1 MQRPAT
7 DRQRISE
14 RNIKKQTIYINN
26 DTEQILP
33 VLPVRV
39 SRGQIRRLI
48 RHQSSS
54 PATDPQQ
61 EHQKEPQWS
70 QILDVFWN
78 RETFQDTTL
87 HKEDTE
93 NGQTLHHRR
102 QQGQRQ
108 QEQEQEQERH
118 DHAYESQLS
127 EDNNNSNHSNDN
139 DTEEESGL
147 WQDYVYPTG
156 WNRSSMDNDIFP
168 LTGSILKFPLSWPL
182 RPSSSLSSS
191 PLDFPWLALVEC
203 TLQSK
208 AHLRSATQLG
218 AKAVILYPSPVHR
231 HQQADAVHCSSLLL
245 ADDDDVFG
253 DTDADVESV
262 GVVVP
267 TLTLDALTAK
277 NLLEVLQRMDSGS
290 YATAT
295 LTIVDSIQEK
305 KAEEDE
311 DGSEGEDRSN
321 SSSSMTRGS
330 GKKMM
335 RDSSDS
341 VVVTSTSS
349 QTHSSL
355 HPDLNST
362 TTFAGTTTTNDAQ
375 QAKELLR
382 ASLTDALKSGA
393 LMAKR
398 VLIRLGLDNR
408 SGKSVGLVTPH
419 TAAASVAP
427 LSSSSSSAGWIEKE
441 DIGMFSTRFSPL
453 SASGVKPDLIL
464 TTGCDNVHQRGRGGG
479 LRSTSS
485 LQLSNSPKSQLGE
498 AGARGVSTAT
508 ATVGVGGA
516 AGLPA
521 GPAAAPGSMATE
533 ALSRRDAPAERIS
546 MKGGVRRNTLS
557 ATSPSASGSN
567 SPPSSIIGRLVTRI
581 YSFSP
586 SKFVQETAVLVK
598 DDSMA
603 GKLAMVLMS
612 TICGVGVGMF
622 GALLFV
628 VALKVRVF
636 QNRRRGGGGGHGHG
650 HGLNVQATAA
660 LQNQQQLRE
669 HGYKKVIPRGI
680 LESFGV
686 QTVLHTSTTT
696 MMTTTAVSKDD
707 DLLLPKLVAAN
718 KKNKLAYAEDVFEM
732 EEGLQD
738 LAARENSRRERERLR
753 RTRPGHLFPP
763 RTSSLDIDQ
772 QVPVY
777 HETGAEWESYFEGE
791 EMEDITPHSRSAV
804 VGRDRGEDGVEVPH
818 SHSHWPLLDETDA
831 DEDGAVP
838 DQASMEMERIV
849 AAIMTAT
856 RRGSYRR
863 ISLSRS
869 SVDHGTADGA
879 AAAASTAR
887 STSTSTSTTTSVST
901 SISLALSTT
910 SASSSSK
917 QQGCCGDNSS
927 HDHEAEE
934 KDKKLPFANANAQ
947 TMCAICL
954 GEYEVGDQVRTLPC
968 YHQYHL
974 ACIDP
979 WLLNVASL
987 CPICKRDLWPGSP

>member
-1 MQRPAT
+1 MLAVSAHMPFTDVCSTVSCWALILSVIFPPAHVLALDLISTPPTHPHPHRHISHHHGHHHHHIHHSQQQNGHHGYRISSSSAYSLTVYLDSTLQPFSASVSPLLFSPTPFPSLPIAGSSSFSEKCSLLSLSSVRRHSRRLGPGSVKRSRQQHYHSTVLPPSQKQENVHPAHPSTTTTTPASAQQIMQRPAT

-14 RNIKKQTIYINN
+14 RNIKKQIIYINN
-26 DTEQILP
+26 DTEQSLP

-54 PATDPQQ
+54 LATDPQQ

-108 QEQEQEQERH
+108 QEQEQEQGRH

-156 WNRSSMDNDIFP
+156 WNRSSMDNDLFP

-290 YATAT
+290 YAAAT

-375 QAKELLR
+375 QAKELLK

-441 DIGMFSTRFSPL
+441 DIGMLSTRFSPL

-464 TTGCDNVHQRGRGGG
+464 TTG
-479 LRSTSS
+479 
-485 LQLSNSPKSQLGE
+485 
-498 AGARGVSTAT
+498 
-508 ATVGVGGA
+508 
-516 AGLPA
+516 
-521 GPAAAPGSMATE
+521 
-533 ALSRRDAPAERIS
+533 
-546 MKGGVRRNTLS
+546 
-557 ATSPSASGSN
+557 
-567 SPPSSIIGRLVTRI
+567 
-581 YSFSP
+581 
-586 SKFVQETAVLVK
+586 
-598 DDSMA
+598 
-603 GKLAMVLMS
+603 
-612 TICGVGVGMF
+612 
-622 GALLFV
+622 
-628 VALKVRVF
+628 
-636 QNRRRGGGGGHGHG
+636 
-650 HGLNVQATAA
+650 
-660 LQNQQQLRE
+660 
-669 HGYKKVIPRGI
+669 
-680 LESFGV
+680 
-686 QTVLHTSTTT
+686 
-696 MMTTTAVSKDD
+696 
-707 DLLLPKLVAAN
+707 
-718 KKNKLAYAEDVFEM
+718 
-732 EEGLQD
+732 
-738 LAARENSRRERERLR
+738 
-753 RTRPGHLFPP
+753 
-763 RTSSLDIDQ
+763 
-772 QVPVY
+772 
-777 HETGAEWESYFEGE
+777 
-791 EMEDITPHSRSAV
+791 
-804 VGRDRGEDGVEVPH
+804 
-818 SHSHWPLLDETDA
+818 
-831 DEDGAVP
+831 
-838 DQASMEMERIV
+838 
-849 AAIMTAT
+849 
-856 RRGSYRR
+856 
-863 ISLSRS
+863 
-869 SVDHGTADGA
+869 
-879 AAAASTAR
+879 
-887 STSTSTSTTTSVST
+887 
-901 SISLALSTT
+901 
-910 SASSSSK
+910 
-917 QQGCCGDNSS
+917 
-927 HDHEAEE
+927 
-934 KDKKLPFANANAQ
+934 
-947 TMCAICL
+947 
-954 GEYEVGDQVRTLPC
+954 
-968 YHQYHL
+968 
-974 ACIDP
+974 
-979 WLLNVASL
+979 
-987 CPICKRDLWPGSP
+987 